1 MNIDK
6 LIIAA
11 KEIDRL
17 AKAQEERTKH
27 LQNLAYKARHV
38 EPNSEEHR
46 RIKSQINTSPVVT
59 DFGNAISDLRKAL
72 KAR

>member
-17 AKAQEERTKH
+17 ATIQKERTI
-27 LQNLAYKARHV
+27 AFSKA
-38 EPNSEEHR
+38 
-46 RIKSQINTSPVVT
+46 
-59 DFGNAISDLRKAL
+59 G
-72 KAR
+72 

>member
-17 AKAQEERTKH
+17 ATIQKERTIAFQK
-27 LQNLAYKARHV
+27 LASNARNGLDRK
-38 EPNSEEHR
+38 EIER
-46 RIKSQINTSPVVT
+46 RKRELNVTRVVNFGSAINC
-59 DFGNAISDLRKAL
+59 ISSDPI
-72 KAR
+72 